1 MVQAWEQ
8 RSWQSS
14 LVAYRLLG
22 EQGPLTLSLPEQIA
36 TRIGDRIL
44 DDGYAPGQRIIE
56 QDLADAFAVSRGPIR
71 EALRLLESEGLVR
84 IHPRRGAQVTLLTEE
99 EVREVFEVRSALMR
113 IVSERLAK
121 SRSPAAIKL
130 LEEGLGEL
138 ARHAADPAGGRAYAD
153 TTFRL
158 GLAAVRL
165 VGNRTLADIVT
176 SLALRSLRYTR
187 LGLAAPERRCQS
199 IELWREALAAIRT
212 GNTRRAGELAV
223 QRVQASRDEALR
235 QIRASAQARADAA

>member
-1 MVQAWEQ
+1 MVQAFEQ

-22 EQGPLTLSLPEQIA
+22 AQEPLTLSLPEQIA

-44 DDGYAPGQRIIE
+44 SDGYAPGMRIIE
-56 QDLADAFAVSRGPIR
+56 QDLAAEFAVSRGPIR
-71 EALRLLESEGLVR
+71 EALRLLENEGLVR

-99 EVREVFEVRSALMR
+99 EVHEVFEVRSALMR

-121 SRSPAAIKL
+121 TRSTAAVKL
-130 LEEGLGEL
+130 LGEGLDDLE
-138 ARHAADPAGGRAYAD
+138 RQAADPAGGRAYAD

-165 VGNRTLADIVT
+165 VGNRTLTDIVT

-187 LGLAAPERRCQS
+187 LGLAAPARRRQS
-199 IELWREALAAIRT
+199 IALWREALAAIRA
-212 GNTRRAGELAV
+212 GNAKRAGELAV